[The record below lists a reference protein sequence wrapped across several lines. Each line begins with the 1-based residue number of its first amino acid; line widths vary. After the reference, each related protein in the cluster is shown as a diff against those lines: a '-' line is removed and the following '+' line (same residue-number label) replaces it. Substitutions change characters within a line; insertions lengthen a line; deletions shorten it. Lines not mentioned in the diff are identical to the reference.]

1 MDYARNCRMKHQYVI
16 DARRREKANPPSP
29 ISGISKDASNVLYG
43 DARPNDSTKTYEDG
57 E

>member
-1 MDYARNCRMKHQYVI
+1 MKHQYVI

-43 DARPNDSTKTYEDG
+43 DARPNDSSKTYEDG